1 MPGISDV
8 HVDNILDISAQA
20 VECASEA
27 HFPPALL
34 KQMTSLFG
42 SKSCVYYTMSEDLDN
57 HPIWDGFGYN
67 LSASGIKDYE
77 TYFRNFDPCF
87 AGLKRRAQAGHH
99 LVVSTDQVIA
109 SERSYM
115 ASGYYQDFLL
125 PQRIH
130 KSIIFAVGDRQG
142 LLGLFGFHRS
152 RQRPRYAAAEHLK
165 ARLFS
170 AQIAHALRLRK
181 LSSAQARLRGLVR
194 KLMERASIRDY
205 VVVDRFWRVIESAGP
220 AAANLVGRTGGAL
233 VIDESSRNDSFPLPR
248 ELKEYFRSL
257 PLHASQGIG
266 GEHRRP
272 DGHRIFDNIRGWPRV
287 LVDVLESGGAEP
299 LFLIAFMK
307 RKHELLSLSRL
318 EEFAITPRE
327 REIAREVSRGLT
339 TTQIAFQ
346 LKISEKTVEQHLDHM
361 YRKTGTHNRT
371 ALIYR
376 LSG

>member
-1 MPGISDV
+1 MAGISDAQI
-8 HVDNILDISAQA
+8 DNILDISAQA
-20 VECASEA
+20 VECASET
-27 HFPPALL
+27 HFPPSLL
-34 KQMTSLFG
+34 KQMTHLFG

-67 LSASGIKDYE
+67 LSASRIKDYE
-77 TYFRNFDPCF
+77 IYFRNFDPCF
-87 AGLKRRAQAGHH
+87 AGLKQRAQAGNH

-109 SERSYM
+109 SERGYIS
-115 ASGYYQDFLL
+115 SGYYQDFLL

-130 KSIIFAVGDRQG
+130 NSIIFAVGDRQG

-152 RQRPRYAAAEHLK
+152 RQRPRYVAAEHLK

-181 LSSAQARLRGLVR
+181 LSSAHARLRGLVR

-220 AAANLVGRTGGAL
+220 AAANLMGRAGGAV
-233 VIDESSRNDSFPLPR
+233 VIDESSRSDSLRLPKQ
-248 ELKEYFRSL
+248 LKEYFRSL
-257 PLHASQGIG
+257 PLQASQATGSSD
-266 GEHRRP
+266 RRP
-272 DGHRIFDNIRGWPRV
+272 DAHRIFDNIPGWPRV
-287 LVDVLESGGAEP
+287 LVDVLEGGGAQQ
-299 LFLIAFMK
+299 LFLIAFLK
-307 RKHELLSLSRL
+307 RKHELLSRSRL